1 MKLEVQIKKH
11 LEHIMLDVD
20 FCAKDEIFALLGRS
34 GAGKSM
40 TLKCIAG
47 IEKPDEGR
55 IVLDDTVLFDSERKI
70 NLAPQRRRVGYLF
83 QEYALFPHM
92 TVEQN
97 IDVVINDRNKTE
109 ELLLKYDIE
118 DIRRQYPGEI
128 SGGQKQR
135 VAIARM
141 MAGNPKVIL
150 LDEPFAALDCYRKD
164 EVIRNTEK
172 QLRESGILTLLV
184 THQIDEVGRM
194 AQTVACLN
202 EGHLEKPQKAVD
214 FFRHPQT
221 RTAAMLLGCKNV
233 AEAKLIENRLFLP
246 DWGIDFPQR
255 EHCRFI
261 GIRED
266 SFSVCYQDGMYCLPV
281 ERMEIHEDVLWFHI
295 DFFCRKESLKPLYCR
310 FPKGRYQKQ
319 QLERMK
325 EIYVN
330 LSDMF
335 FLAE

>member
-109 ELLLKYDIE
+109 ELLLKYDMA
-118 DIRRQYPGEI
+118 DIRRQYLQVLHFGIPQAV
-128 SGGQKQR
+128 SGRNFRWAK
-135 VAIARM
+135 A
-141 MAGNPKVIL
+141 AGRNCEN
-150 LDEPFAALDCYRKD
+150 DGRKS
-164 EVIRNTEK
+164 
-172 QLRESGILTLLV
+172 ESDI
-184 THQIDEVGRM
+184 
-194 AQTVACLN
+194 
-202 EGHLEKPQKAVD
+202 
-214 FFRHPQT
+214 
-221 RTAAMLLGCKNV
+221 
-233 AEAKLIENRLFLP
+233 
-246 DWGIDFPQR
+246 
-255 EHCRFI
+255 I
-261 GIRED
+261 G
-266 SFSVCYQDGMYCLPV
+266 
-281 ERMEIHEDVLWFHI
+281 
-295 DFFCRKESLKPLYCR
+295 
-310 FPKGRYQKQ
+310 
-319 QLERMK
+319 
-325 EIYVN
+325 
-330 LSDMF
+330 
-335 FLAE
+335 